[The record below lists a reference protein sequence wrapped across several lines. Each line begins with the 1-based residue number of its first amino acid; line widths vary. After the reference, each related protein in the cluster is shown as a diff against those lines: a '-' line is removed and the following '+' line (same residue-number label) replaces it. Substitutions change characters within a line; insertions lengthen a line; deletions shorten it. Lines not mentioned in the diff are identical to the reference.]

1 MAGDV
6 VPLGDA
12 IDVNDRLSDLMAGL
26 GGRNDRS
33 ARTSWMDPGLTLTAA
48 DLSNAYRGDWVA
60 RKGVDIPAFDMIRAG
75 RDWQADTKDIEKIEA
90 QEKRLGLWAKLL
102 KAKKLARLYGGAVI
116 ILGVVQGQPGQLLR
130 PAALGFGALKYLHVV
145 DRHKIHAG
153 PLCYDLMDP
162 LFGEP
167 RYWTLYNGTGG
178 RLILHP
184 SRVIPVQGADAPMYG
199 STGEFWG
206 DSVLL
211 AAQEAV
217 INAGLAQSNVVQ
229 LITEAKVDVFKI
241 KNLTTIAK
249 DPVQTA
255 ALLKRFAL
263 AKEAKSTMNAL
274 VTDAEEDVDQKQIQF
289 AQLPEIVQ
297 LYMSIAAAAWD
308 IPATRF
314 LSRSPDGMNSTGTSD
329 MLNYE
334 TRLSSEQELEL
345 RPVLDR
351 IDAVAVPSA
360 LGSFPEELHYDFA
373 PLREMTEAEK
383 AEIFAKKAT
392 AARTLVGTGGSSVEI
407 IPAAAMSD
415 ALVASLVEDQTLPG
429 LEAAIEKHGTFEE
442 NEPTPEELAA
452 AAGLAAQAQQ
462 PPANGNA
469 PAPTQRAANDGL
481 DRIIRGLV
489 KPHLGVM
496 VPDGDYLAAKVRE
509 MLTDA
514 RPRSLYVRRDVENW
528 RELDRWAKSQGFTST
543 LGEKMHATVMFSRT
557 PVDWM
562 KIEGPWSGDDKGR
575 ITIPPGGARLV
586 EPLGDKGAVVLLF
599 SSWELSHRHAV
610 MREAGARPEHEQYQP
625 HITQTYEPPPNIDL
639 AKVEPYRGQIILGPE
654 VFEEVNDDWS
664 AAVVEK

>member
-6 VPLGDA
+6 VPIADA
-12 IDVNDRLSDLMAGL
+12 VIHDRLSDLMAGL

-33 ARTSWMDPGLTLTAA
+33 ARTTWMDPGLTLTAA
-48 DLSNAYRGDWVA
+48 DLSNAYRGDWIA

-75 RDWQADTKDIEKIEA
+75 RDWQADTADIEKIEA

-102 KAKKLARLYGGAVI
+102 RAKKLARLYGGAVI
-116 ILGVVQGQPGQLLR
+116 ILGVAQGQPGQMIR
-130 PAALGFGALKYLHVV
+130 PAALGAGALKYLHVV
-145 DRHKIHAG
+145 DRHRIHAG
-153 PLCYDLMDP
+153 PINYDLNDP

-229 LITEAKVDVFKI
+229 LITEAKVDIFKI
-241 KNLTTIAK
+241 KNLTAIAK
-249 DPVQTA
+249 DAAQSA

-274 VTDAEEDVDQKQIQF
+274 VTDAEEEVDQKQIAF
-289 AQLPEIVQ
+289 SQLPEVVQ

-314 LSRSPDGMNSTGTSD
+314 LSRSPDGMNATGTSD

-360 LGSFPEELHYDFA
+360 LGAFPEEIHYDFA

-383 AEIFAKKAT
+383 AEIFNKKAT
-392 AARTLVGTGGSSVEI
+392 AARTIVGTGGSSVEI

-429 LEAAIEKHGTFEE
+429 LEAAIEKHGDFAE

-452 AAGLAAQAQQ
+452 AAGVAAQAQQ
-462 PPANGNA
+462 SPANGNT
-469 PAPTQRAANDGL
+469 PAPTQRAANDAKVDAVIREVFADYRGTGL
-481 DRIIRGLV
+481 SPQR
-489 KPHLGVM
+489 
-496 VPDGDYLAAKVRE
+496 LAAIVQHR
-509 MLTDA
+509 LGDA
-514 RPRSLYVRRDVENW
+514 RPRPLYVRRDVVNW
-528 RELDRWAKSQGFTST
+528 SEISRWAKAQGFAT
-543 LGEKMHATVMFSRT
+543 LVDDPHVTLLYSRR

-562 KIEGPWSGDDKGR
+562 KMGESWNSDDKGNL
-575 ITIPPGGARLV
+575 TVKAGGPRLV

-599 SSWELSHRHAV
+599 SSTELQWRHRNMVEEGASHDYD
-610 MREAGARPEHEQYQP
+610 EYQP
-625 HITQTYEPPPNIDL
+625 HVTLTYAAPPNIDL

-654 VFEEVNDDWS
+654 VFEEVKDDWS